1 MKNSKERRSS
11 ASIMKSLLAASIIM
25 MSAVSMS
32 ACGDSTPASVTGL
45 SDSPADEVVSYE
57 PDTGGIPIDQKG
69 CEESGEEPS
78 EDEYNN
84 EDNYDFTDNSDNY
97 DYTDNSDDYDDNDSC
112 EAEEP
117 EPAYEYDSG
126 TDCSGETV
134 CYESV
139 PAEESQASAPEEAAA
154 PPIDQSHDY
163 SAEADVR
170 TNIVEIRAAE
180 PSVGA
185 TDAVIK
191 ADVLN
196 RSDGSIT
203 MVGCTLYSDMGEPV
217 AATYQECSN
226 DEPEFSLEYSIGSD
240 LGIVLERGRT
250 YYYRFAVMKDGEL
263 FTHDRKDF
271 KTISVDD
278 TFAFELQPAEISE
291 TVATVSATVHN
302 PTNARAMI
310 VGCKLYTP
318 QGALMNEQEYGI
330 DTTDTDFTVSFDF
343 TNDGEK
349 LPEASDYEYQI
360 YLKYNGEKYTSNYG
374 SFTTLP

>member
-1 MKNSKERRSS
+1 MKNSKERRNS

-69 CEESGEEPS
+69 CEESGEDPS

-84 EDNYDFTDNSDNY
+84 EDNYDFTDNSD
-97 DYTDNSDDYDDNDSC
+97 DYDDNGSY

>member
-191 ADVLN
+191 ADVIN
-196 RSDGSIT
+196 RSGGSIT
-203 MVGCTLYSDMGEPV
+203 MVGCTLYSDMGELV
-217 AATYQECSN
+217 AASYQECSSE
-226 DEPEFSLEYSIGSD
+226 DPEFSLEYSIGSD
-240 LGIVLERGRT
+240 LGIV
-250 YYYRFAVMKDGEL
+250 
-263 FTHDRKDF
+263 
-271 KTISVDD
+271 
-278 TFAFELQPAEISE
+278 
-291 TVATVSATVHN
+291 VH
-302 PTNARAMI
+302 
-310 VGCKLYTP
+310 
-318 QGALMNEQEYGI
+318 
-330 DTTDTDFTVSFDF
+330 
-343 TNDGEK
+343 
-349 LPEASDYEYQI
+349 SDHI
-360 YLKYNGEKYTSNYG
+360 AC
-374 SFTTLP
+374 

>member
-1 MKNSKERRSS
+1 MKNSKERRNS

-32 ACGDSTPASVTGL
+32 ACGDSAPASVTGL
-45 SDSPADEVVSYE
+45 SDSPTGEVVSYE
-57 PDTGGIPIDQKG
+57 PDTGGIPADQKG
-69 CEESGEEPS
+69 SEESGEEPS
-78 EDEYNN
+78 EDEYKDDYKDDYNN
-84 EDNYDFTDNSDNY
+84 EDDYDF
-97 DYTDNSDDYDDNDSC
+97 TDNSDDYDDNDSC

-117 EPAYEYDSG
+117 ESAYEYDSG
-126 TDCSGETV
+126 TDCPGETV
-134 CYESV
+134 SYESV

-154 PPIDQSHDY
+154 PAIDQSHDY

-191 ADVLN
+191 ADVIN
-196 RSDGSIT
+196 RSGGSIT

-302 PTNARAMI
+302 PPNARVMI